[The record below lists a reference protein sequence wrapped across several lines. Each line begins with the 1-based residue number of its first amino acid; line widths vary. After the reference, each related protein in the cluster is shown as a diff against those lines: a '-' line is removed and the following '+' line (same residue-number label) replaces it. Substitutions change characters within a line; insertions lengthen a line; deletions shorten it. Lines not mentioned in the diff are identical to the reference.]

1 MRVTDLRT
9 MFTIDLQAERD
20 KHNAGPDEVV
30 GMVCF
35 IGLPLT
41 AAGTRG
47 TLYIYPDLTV
57 YTDRPDDWRAV
68 VQGGKV
74 IGIIY
79 PNNPDDQPWN
89 STIPAEWAGLPG
101 TEGLL

>member
-20 KHNAGPDEVV
+20 KYPEQPDADVHLLCAV
-30 GMVCF
+30 R
-35 IGLPLT
+35 IGTPLNYLII
-41 AAGTRG
+41 R
-47 TLYIYPDLTV
+47 PDLTV
-57 YTDRPDDWRAV
+57 ATDDPDVWRAV
-68 VQGGKV
+68 VQDGKV

-79 PNNPDDQPWN
+79 PNEPDDQPWN
-89 STIPAEWAGLPG
+89 STIPAEWVGLPG